1 MKFNRNEI
9 DIALAQSG
17 IGNYNRLAQ
26 RMGCSPQNLSVIMNR
41 GSCNPVTAGK
51 IANALGVPVSKIVRK
66 ED

>member
-1 MKFNRNEI
+1 MRFNRNEI

-17 IGNYNRLAQ
+17 IGNYNRLAK

-51 IANALGVPVSKIVRK
+51 IANALGVPVSKIVSK